1 MKPCFLFFK
10 KPMRFFAKS
19 HLCHPERI
27 IMMEKSPRRVKNVE
41 PPRSA
46 VVAGEDAGAPFSYQ
60 AQARDSSVDSLPQ
73 IDGHRDMWKGLLWFW
88 GFFLVALAILA
99 AGCGAPQADKEYG
112 GPDTGPTY
120 GDLLIDSSIGDASTL
135 IPPLASDAS
144 SHSVAALIYNGLVKY
159 DGDLNLVGDLA
170 ESWEISPNGLVITF
184 KLRRGVKWHDG
195 APFTAH
201 DVMFTYRVMVDP
213 QTPTAYGE
221 DYKQVKK
228 AEVLDDYMFRVTY
241 PKPFAPALGSW
252 TLAILPR
259 HLLEGRDIT
268 ESPLARQPVGTGPF
282 KFEEWRAGDKIVL
295 SYNPD
300 YFEGRP
306 YLNGYLYVVKPDL
319 ATMFLELKA
328 GNIDR
333 MGLTPLQYERQ
344 TAYAKFQRLFNKYK
358 YVSFSYTYLGYNLE
372 DPRFADRRVRQAL
385 THAINRQEIVEGVL
399 LGLGQEATGPY
410 KPGTW
415 FYNPDVPRFPYD
427 PQKAKALLAE
437 AGWRPNSQGI
447 LEKDGKP
454 FEFTIL
460 TNQGND
466 LRVRTGEIIQR
477 RLREIGI
484 VVKLRTVEWAAFIKE
499 FIDKGRFEAVLLG
512 WTTGQDPDLFDIWH
526 STKTKPGELNF
537 IHYKNPEV
545 DRLLEE
551 GRHTFDREKRR
562 QAYFRFQEI
571 IAEDQPYTFLFVP
584 DALPAVHKRFR
595 GIKPAPAGINYNFP
609 KWYVPEGEQKY
620 TMSPY

>member
-1 MKPCFLFFK
+1 
-10 KPMRFFAKS
+10 MRLNITF
-19 HLCHPERI
+19 R
-27 IMMEKSPRRVKNVE
+27 SPGSRGLWYSLLLALVI
-41 PPRSA
+41 
-46 VVAGEDAGAPFSYQ
+46 FS
-60 AQARDSSVDSLPQ
+60 
-73 IDGHRDMWKGLLWFW
+73 G
-88 GFFLVALAILA
+88 
-99 AGCGAPQADKEYG
+99 AGCGSPENEKHYG
-112 GPDTGPTY
+112 GPDTGPAY
-120 GDLLIDSSIGDASTL
+120 GDLLIDASIGDASTL

-144 SHSVAALIYNGLVKY
+144 SHDVAGYIYNGLIKY

-170 ESWEISPNGLVITF
+170 ESWEISPDGLTITF
-184 KLRRGVKWHDG
+184 KLRKGVKWQDG
-195 APFTAH
+195 APFTAQ
-201 DVMFTYRVMVDP
+201 DVMFTYQLMVDP
-213 QTPTAYGE
+213 KTPTAYGE

-228 AEVLDDYMFRVTY
+228 AEVLDDYTFRVTY
-241 PKPFAPALGSW
+241 PQPFAPALGSW
-252 TLAILPR
+252 TLAILPK
-259 HLLEGRDIT
+259 HLLEGQDIT
-268 ESPLARQPVGTGPF
+268 KSPLARHPIGTGPF
-282 KFEEWRAGDKIVL
+282 KFREWRTGDKIIL

-306 YLNGYLYVVKPDL
+306 YLNGYIYLVKPDQ

-333 MGLTPLQYERQ
+333 MGLTPLQDKRQ
-344 TAYAKFQRLFNKYK
+344 TEYAKFQETFNKYK
-358 YVSFSYTYLGYNLE
+358 YVSFAYTYLGYNLE
-372 DPRFADRRVRQAL
+372 DQRFADRRVRQAL
-385 THAINRQEIVEGVL
+385 TYAINKKEIVDGVL

-415 FYNPDVPRFPYD
+415 FSNPIVPRFDYNPE
-427 PQKAKALLAE
+427 KAKALLAE
-437 AGWRPNSQGI
+437 AGWHPNSQGI

-477 RLREIGI
+477 RLRDVGI
-484 VVKLRTVEWAAFIKE
+484 LVKIRTVEWAAFLKE

-512 WTTGQDPDLFDIWH
+512 WTTGQDPDAFDVWH
-526 STKTKPGELNF
+526 SSKTKPGELNF
-537 IHYKNPEV
+537 IHYNNPEV

-571 IAEDQPYTFLFVP
+571 LAEDQPYTFLFVP
-584 DALPAVHKRFR
+584 DALPAVHKRFH

-609 KWYVPEGEQKY
+609 KWYVPKGEQKY
-620 TMSPY
+620 TISPY

>member
-1 MKPCFLFFK
+1 MNGKPETPDEKRTSLLPLF
-10 KPMRFFAKS
+10 
-19 HLCHPERI
+19 
-27 IMMEKSPRRVKNVE
+27 
-41 PPRSA
+41 
-46 VVAGEDAGAPFSYQ
+46 
-60 AQARDSSVDSLPQ
+60 
-73 IDGHRDMWKGLLWFW
+73 LLW
-88 GFFLVALAILA
+88 LVLASMA
-99 AGCGAPQADKEYG
+99 CSSPEADKTYG
-112 GPDTGPTY
+112 GPDTGPAY
-120 GDLLIDSSIGDASTL
+120 GDLLIDASIGDASTL
-135 IPPLASDAS
+135 IPPLASDVAS
-144 SHSVAALIYNGLVKY
+144 RDVAGLIYDGLIKY
-159 DGDLNLVGDLA
+159 DGDLNLVGSLA
-170 ESWEISPNGLVITF
+170 ESWEVSPDGLTITF

-195 APFTAH
+195 APFTAQ
-201 DVMFTYRVMVDP
+201 DVLFTYQVMIDP
-213 QTPTAYGE
+213 KTPTAYGE

-228 AEVLDDYMFRVTY
+228 AEVPDDYTFRVTY
-241 PKPFAPALGSW
+241 GKPFAPGLESW

-268 ESPLARQPVGTGPF
+268 KSPLARRPVGTGPF
-282 KFEEWRAGDKIVL
+282 KFQEWRAGDRIIL
-295 SYNPD
+295 TYNPD
-300 YFEGRP
+300 YFDGRP
-306 YLNGYLYVVKPDL
+306 YLNGYIYLIKPDL

-328 GNIDR
+328 GNLDR
-333 MGLTPLQYERQ
+333 MGLTPLQYRRQ
-344 TAYAKFQRLFNKYK
+344 TAYPKFARMFNKYK

-372 DPRFADRRVRQAL
+372 DQRFADRRVRQAL
-385 THAINRQEIVEGVL
+385 THAINKEEIIEGVL

-427 PQKAKALLAE
+427 PAKARALLAE
-437 AGWRPNSQGI
+437 AGWRPNAQGI

-466 LRVRTGEIIQR
+466 LRVRTGEIIQK
-477 RLREIGI
+477 RLREVGI
-484 VVKLRTVEWAAFIKE
+484 LVKLRTVEWAAFLKE

-526 STKTKPGELNF
+526 SSKTKPGELNF
-537 IHYKNPEV
+537 IHYNNPEV

-562 QAYFRFQEI
+562 RAYFRFQEI
-571 IAEDQPYTFLFVP
+571 IAEDKPYTFLFVP

-609 KWYVPEGEQKY
+609 KWYVPLAEQKY
-620 TMSPY
+620 TVSPY